1 MCSFA
6 QYYLKQHA
14 HQKHVG
20 PALCVSF
27 HSFFHRR
34 SSKKLLYTVGLE
46 ARVL

>member
-20 PALCVSF
+20 PAIRVSF
-27 HSFFHRR
+27 HSFFI
-34 SSKKLLYTVGLE
+34 VGLV
-46 ARVL
+46 RNCYIQ